1 MCLPIIHVMDLNG
14 DGQLF
19 KSILDMYRKEK
30 FKSKDVNSKFA
41 NGALIEYGIRQLHPL
56 AVLLQRQI

>member
-1 MCLPIIHVMDLNG
+1 MSSHYSFYGHEWRWTI
-14 DGQLF
+14 
-19 KSILDMYRKEK
+19 ILDMYRKEK

-41 NGALIEYGIRQLHPL
+41 NGALIEYGIRQLRPL